1 MADKYWT
8 PSHWFL
14 IAIFFSWWGFV
25 AVASDGQ
32 SVSWWKKP
40 TDKTFWGLLLQI
52 LFGKTKPKQNTKTNP
67 CENPVTQRQKCVYNI
82 YANLVFCLCST
93 KRWLLIWIWVLWM
106 DLWFR
111 KQVNACILQNY
122 YPVLDLSRRL
132 RILSFIL
139 SSLTRVFRT
148 VSANP
153 HKPSTS
159 SWIRLSVETFFASG
173 FWFSGL
179 CQGFSTIT

>member
-122 YPVLDLSRRL
+122 YPVLGLSRRL